1 MLNEAETF
9 IGSAA
14 CTLALTPS
22 MAAKAAAA
30 MKNRRLFM
38 AELLFLQSSFQMFA
52 WHELP

>member
-1 MLNEAETF
+1 MLKEAETF

-30 MKNRRLFM
+30 MKNKRLFM
-38 AELLFLQSSFQMFA
+38 AELLLSFQMSA
-52 WHELP
+52 RHKLP